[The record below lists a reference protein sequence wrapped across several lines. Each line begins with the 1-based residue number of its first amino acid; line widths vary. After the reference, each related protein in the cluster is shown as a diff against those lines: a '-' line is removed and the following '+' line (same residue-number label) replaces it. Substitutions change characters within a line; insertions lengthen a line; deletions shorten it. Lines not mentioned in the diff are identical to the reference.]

1 MMHIAFIPHP
11 PVPPF
16 GTEWMTSGRTLPY
29 GPFQPIHRPI
39 PDNAAQQSFEC
50 DPVIWQLWVEF
61 HQKIRPIVTQ
71 RFPAL
76 DEMPT
81 SDIWRHMVDAQHH
94 LPSLTKFRDRLVDHL
109 GRSGVL
115 AVPLA
120 ASSWDR
126 WLFVLRIVKR
136 KFPNPAMEGPMHQ
149 TKLWVCI
156 VHELSEFYVPLV
168 RRQKEFGDRLKLED
182 LFFVYGLQFWKRFQE
197 CFSRDP
203 SSFSYNPGQWSQ
215 PEDFIDLPDDRP
227 TRTSESDPPAIL
239 IADYEPRRLNSRII
253 RRNIHRQSLDVDM

>member
-1 MMHIAFIPHP
+1 MAGEDKIGCQVALWRCIDTITHQSPYVIPLSPGSPSMYVSFRPDP

-16 GTEWMTSGRTLPY
+16 GTEWVAIGRTLPY
-29 GPFQPIHRPI
+29 GPFQPIRRPI

-76 DEMPT
+76 EEMPT

-109 GRSGVL
+109 GRSGIL

-126 WLFVLRIVKR
+126 WLFVLRVVKR

-156 VHELSEFYVPLV
+156 VHELSQFY
-168 RRQKEFGDRLKLED
+168 GS
-182 LFFVYGLQFWKRFQE
+182 
-197 CFSRDP
+197 CFHSV
-203 SSFSYNPGQWSQ
+203 N
-215 PEDFIDLPDDRP
+215 
-227 TRTSESDPPAIL
+227 
-239 IADYEPRRLNSRII
+239 
-253 RRNIHRQSLDVDM
+253 LDVFGLTFCSCSCKTPEGV